1 MMGGNLLI
9 NEVKERNVKNLKF
22 LRMCRRLYPFCTI
35 SLFSFFLFSIMFLF
49 CFSIALLVQYMGLSL
64 LSFFFLATNFFTYI
78 FKLKQQRNGEIEYI
92 FNNNYCFVHIL
103 LEAKKTYERNLTCVV
118 CLELRHN

>member
-64 LSFFFLATNFFTYI
+64 LSFFFFS
-78 FKLKQQRNGEIEYI
+78 
-92 FNNNYCFVHIL
+92 H
-103 LEAKKTYERNLTCVV
+103 
-118 CLELRHN
+118 